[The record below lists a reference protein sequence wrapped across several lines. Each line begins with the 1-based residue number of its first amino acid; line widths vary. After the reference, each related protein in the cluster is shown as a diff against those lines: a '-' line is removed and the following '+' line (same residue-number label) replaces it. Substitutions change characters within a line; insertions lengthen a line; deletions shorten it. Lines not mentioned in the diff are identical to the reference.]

1 LQVASFHEGS
11 LPADH
16 SFLLYHLLTQ
26 EDPAFMIKGG
36 YLRGV
41 RTAIPI
47 LIGYFPAAMTYGLI
61 AKNMD
66 IDLLHTCL
74 MSVMVFAGASQFMA
88 LNLIKGGIATG
99 EIIIATLL
107 MNFRHFLMSASLS
120 SRMEKESR
128 FLPVVAFGIT
138 DETFAIAS
146 TRNEKLSSGFLIGL
160 ESIAYSSWIAGTAV
174 GHTLGRVLPDAIQR
188 SLGIALYALFIA
200 IIVPAVKRSFKAAAI
215 ALISAGC
222 HVLLSELKLLSS
234 GWNIIIAIL
243 AGAAAGSLL
252 FSNSSDEKSRR
263 VNT

>member
-1 LQVASFHEGS
+1 MVRGDF
-11 LPADH
+11 
-16 SFLLYHLLTQ
+16 F
-26 EDPAFMIKGG
+26 
-36 YLRGV
+36 RGV

-74 MSVMVFAGASQFMA
+74 MSIMVFAGASQFMA
-88 LNLIKGGIATG
+88 LNLIKSGIATG

-120 SRMEKESR
+120 SKLEHKPR
-128 FLPVVAFGIT
+128 FLPIMAFGIT

-146 TRNEKLSSGFLIGL
+146 TREHELSGGFLIGL
-160 ESIAYSSWIAGTAV
+160 EFVAYLSWNAGTAV
-174 GHTLGRVLPDAIQR
+174 GHTLGRVLPHAIQR

-200 IIVPAVKRSFKAAAI
+200 ILVPAAKRSVRAAVI
-215 ALISAGC
+215 ALLAAGF
-222 HVLLSELKLLSS
+222 HVLASGLEIVSS

-243 AGAAAGSLL
+243 AGAAIGSLV
-252 FSNSSDEKSRR
+252 FNESAVGESEGADS
-263 VNT
+263 